1 MKDKGGYS
9 MKEKITEE
17 MHLEKEWF
25 EQASKIK
32 TIDQLTDFINHVISD
47 YDHDYGTA
55 CHAIGAAAV
64 ATAWYGANVEGITGF
79 QASFVMWDFIKY
91 WIKNHNECG
100 LKLVDYDDFL
110 YPQYQYKFEKTIG
123 KDVWSHIQEQ
133 AKKNLESN
141 ELACQEV
148 RNHWMNIARGIV
160 PFGYKV
166 KEENE

>member
-1 MKDKGGYS
+1 MT
-9 MKEKITEE
+9 EKQKISEE

-25 EQASKIK
+25 EQASKIE
-32 TIDQLTDFINHVISD
+32 TIDQLTEFINHVIND

-64 ATAWYGANVEGITGF
+64 AAAWYGANVEGITGF
-79 QASFVMWDFIKY
+79 QAGFVMWDFIKY
-91 WIKNHNECG
+91 WIKQHNECG
-100 LKLVDYDDFL
+100 LKLIDYDDFL
-110 YPQYQYKFEKTIG
+110 YPQYQHKFEKTIS
-123 KDVWSHIQEQ
+123 KDIWSHIQEQ

-148 RNHWMNIARGIV
+148 RNHWMNIVRGIV

-166 KEENE
+166 EDD